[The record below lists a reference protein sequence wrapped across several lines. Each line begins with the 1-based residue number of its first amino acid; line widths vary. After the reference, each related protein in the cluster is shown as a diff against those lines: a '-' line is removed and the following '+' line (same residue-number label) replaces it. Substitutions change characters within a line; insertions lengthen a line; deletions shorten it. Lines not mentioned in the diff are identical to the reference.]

1 MEHIYALIEM
11 RDIEITS
18 LRIFND
24 RKQVVLNFIAAYEKH
39 RLRPHDIT
47 ELSHELTGTIA
58 FAGDDAHSL
67 QVVER
72 TPEPTTPLDTPKR

>member
-1 MEHIYALIEM
+1 MEHVYALIEM
-11 RDIEITS
+11 RDIEIAS
-18 LRIFND
+18 LSIFTD
-24 RKQVVLNFIAAYEKH
+24 REQAVLNFIAAYEQH

-47 ELSHELTGTIA
+47 ELSRELKGTIA